1 MTEDQEKTLRRF
13 KRKETRTSED
23 QTRATHLGTFRAEQ
37 RRWRQKLEGTMVR
50 KPCRF
55 VGRRGE
61 RKVGAEAAEGGGGG
75 GAWTAAGRPSSQS
88 GASAEKARQPGS
100 GRGLQV
106 AELLRPSYLQGP
118 EPRPLRP
125 QWAGCTQSER
135 GSVPAAFIRHPEHL
149 LRMDAAIN
157 LKCISGCGA
166 GYFLK
171 RHGGQVKA
179 VTPLNTFPC
188 VWK

>member
-1 MTEDQEKTLRRF
+1 MTERWEQRLLEEEEEEEGPGPQLAGPRHRAELQLRRHA
-13 KRKETRTSED
+13 S
-23 QTRATHLGTFRAEQ
+23 QARAG
-37 RRWRQKLEGTMVR
+37 
-50 KPCRF
+50 
-55 VGRRGE
+55 
-61 RKVGAEAAEGGGGG
+61 
-75 GAWTAAGRPSSQS
+75 
-88 GASAEKARQPGS
+88 
-100 GRGLQV
+100 GLQV

-135 GSVPAAFIRHPEHL
+135 GSLLLRFIRHPEHL
-149 LRMDAAIN
+149 LRIDAAIN

-171 RHGGQVKA
+171 CHGEQVKA